1 MASTRRLWRHHYLP
15 TIHQQLYNIGWIMS
29 YKSWFD
35 YNASQINVGEC
46 WLMNQFSRFFS
57 AKLTNPANCNI
68 HQQSSDLEERVVG
81 MLIGWAYVQF
91 DYIPV
96 SIAWCATIYIP
107 SMQIGIK
114 MPIPRR
120 RYRLLGWLQ
129 LSTPHQ
135 RSTAHICI
143 NKTRILY
150 RIGIC
155 ILKWLV
161 QLTS

>member
-57 AKLTNPANCNI
+57 AKLTNLANCNI
-68 HQQSSDLEERVVG
+68 HQQSSDLEG
-81 MLIGWAYVQF
+81 GWSVCWLDEHTFNSITFRYRLLGVQQF
-91 DYIPV
+91 IR
-96 SIAWCATIYIP
+96 